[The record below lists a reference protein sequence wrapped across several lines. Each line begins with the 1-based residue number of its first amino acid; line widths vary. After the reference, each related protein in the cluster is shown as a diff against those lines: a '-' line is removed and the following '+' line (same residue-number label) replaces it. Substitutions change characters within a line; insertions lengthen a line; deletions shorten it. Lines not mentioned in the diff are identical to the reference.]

1 MTIRDKFENAVC
13 NLINEK
19 PYLVGVSHLITK
31 LPTSQIP
38 TLCVTFNKCTFY
50 MFYNEN
56 YVESLEF
63 DELKAIIFHE
73 LMHVMLNHIQRYK
86 KFHDAGI
93 NPDIL
98 NIACDAAIN
107 QYLKNLP
114 SSCIYPSSFGA
125 PEGFTFEQYVDFII
139 NKFYNNVKQITQKSK
154 MKGGGG
160 SGNGSPNDEQGD
172 NDQDGQ
178 DDDQGQAEGQGS
190 GQNGGQKKPQNG
202 KLTEGTKDN
211 LLKDLFDQNKCGSH
225 DLWKDIDADE
235 AETAKDLMRAAVLNA
250 AGKMAGDM
258 PGDLIQKIEAAWE
271 EVINWKA
278 AIRYFYQ
285 SVIASYKEF
294 SRTVRDRRRGLE
306 VPGSKKGYSCR
317 LLFCTD
323 NSGSMSDKDLAH
335 VISECRY
342 LGKVLKIEAD
352 VLQFD
357 YVIQD
362 ICDIEKFVAE
372 KKFKGRGGTNFQE
385 PFNFMQDKKFRRET
399 LTKLKK
405 KTNFKKYDGII
416 IYTDGQAGKP
426 EIYKK
431 MRILWLMTP
440 GNHKPGDWPG
450 RETEVKIKE

>member
-1 MTIRDKFENAVC
+1 MAIKDKFESAVC
-13 NLINEK
+13 QLINEK
-19 PYLVGVSHLITK
+19 PYLVGISHLITK

-50 MFYNEN
+50 MFYNET

-63 DELKAIIFHE
+63 DELKAVIFHE
-73 LMHVMLNHIQRYK
+73 LMHVMLNHLHRYK
-86 KFHDAGI
+86 KFNDAGI
-93 NPDIL
+93 NHNIL

-114 SSCIYPSSFGA
+114 TGCIYPSSFGA

-139 NKFYNNVKQITQKSK
+139 NKFFNNVKNATQK
-154 MKGGGG
+154 MK
-160 SGNGSPNDEQGD
+160 
-172 NDQDGQ
+172 
-178 DDDQGQAEGQGS
+178 GQGS
-190 GQNGGQKKPQNG
+190 GQKSDDDSDSDQDDSDNGQDGSNDGDQGKSSGKQKKPQKG
-202 KLTEGTKDN
+202 KLTEGTKDD
-211 LLKDLFDQNKCGSH
+211 LLKDLFDQDKCGSH
-225 DLWKDIDADE
+225 ELWKDIDEDE

-258 PGDLIQKIEAAWE
+258 PGGLVQQIEAAWE

-278 AIRYFYQ
+278 ALRYFYQ
-285 SVIASYKEF
+285 SVIANWKEF

-323 NSGSMSDKDLAH
+323 NSGSMSDRDLAH

-357 YVIQD
+357 YGIQD
-362 ICDIEKFVAE
+362 FCDINKFVAE
-372 KKFKGRGGTNFQE
+372 KKFKGRGGTSFQE
-385 PFNFMQDKKFRRET
+385 PFEFMQDKKYRREI

-405 KTNFKKYDGII
+405 KTNVKKYDGII
-416 IYTDGQAGKP
+416 IYTDGCAGKP
-426 EIYKK
+426 DIYKK
-431 MRILWLMTP
+431 LKILWLMTP
-440 GNHKPGDWPG
+440 GNSKPADWPG
-450 RETEVKIKE
+450 RSTEVKIKE

>member
-1 MTIRDKFENAVC
+1 MTIRDKFESAVC
-13 NLINEK
+13 QLINEK

-38 TLCVTFNKCTFY
+38 TMCVTFNKCTFY
-50 MFYNEN
+50 MFYNEKF
-56 YVESLEF
+56 VEELNF

-73 LMHVMLNHIQRYK
+73 LMHVMLNHMQRYK
-86 KFHDAGI
+86 KFSDAGI
-93 NPDIL
+93 NPEIL

-114 SSCIYPSSFGA
+114 SSCVYPASFGA
-125 PEGFTFEQYVDFII
+125 PEGFTFEQYVEFII
-139 NKFYNNVKQITQKSK
+139 NKFYNNVKEITKK
-154 MKGGGG
+154 MKGKKGSKGSNGDPGEPDDSEDDDGDEDGDNEGEQDG
-160 SGNGSPNDEQGD
+160 SGN
-172 NDQDGQ
+172 
-178 DDDQGQAEGQGS
+178 
-190 GQNGGQKKPQNG
+190 KKSNKG
-202 KLTEGTKDN
+202 KLTKGTKDG
-211 LLKDLFDQNKCGSH
+211 LLGDLFDENKCGSH
-225 DLWKDIDADE
+225 ELWKDIDADE

-278 AIRYFYQ
+278 ALRYFYQ
-285 SVIASYKEF
+285 SVIASWKEY
-294 SRTVRDRRRGLE
+294 SRSVRDRRRGLE
-306 VPGSKKGYSCR
+306 VPGSRKGYSCR

-342 LGKVLKIEAD
+342 LGKTLKIEAD

-357 YVIQD
+357 HGIQD
-362 ICDIEKFVAE
+362 FCDINQFVAKRE
-372 KKFKGRGGTNFQE
+372 FKGRGGTSFQE
-385 PFNFMQDKKFRRET
+385 PFDFMQDKKYRREV

-405 KTNFKKYDGII
+405 RTNVKKYDGII
-416 IYTDGQAGKP
+416 IYTDGYASKP

-431 MRILWLMTP
+431 IKILWLMTP
-440 GNHKPGDWPG
+440 GNKKPADWPG